1 MTKKRTFLVWRPI
14 SKAIFFKT
22 KSSFQKT
29 QEREIGTGRWISP
42 ETETFKSLCY
52 AEIHYNSCQLN
63 QCKSRRESIPVWE
76 SLGVQWTHIIHLLM
90 AEYEI
95 SIKKA
100 QEGIIVLSLTI
111 FCKETFMH
119 GQALSKK
126 SHSEIDVQKHLC
138 YIQHIFHLG
147 DFSTFSASD
156 SLPTL
161 MIRE

>member
-1 MTKKRTFLVWRPI
+1 MTKKKDLFSMKADFKSDFL
-14 SKAIFFKT
+14 KT
-22 KSSFQKT
+22 QSSFQKT

-42 ETETFKSLCY
+42 ETETFKSLC
-52 AEIHYNSCQLN
+52 YNSCQLN

-90 AEYEI
+90 AEYKI
-95 SIKKA
+95 SIKTA

-126 SHSEIDVQKHLC
+126 SHSEIDVQKHFC
-138 YIQHIFHLG
+138 YIQHIFHFG

>member
-1 MTKKRTFLVWRPI
+1 MKADFKSDFL
-14 SKAIFFKT
+14 KT
-22 KSSFQKT
+22 QFNFQKT
-29 QEREIGTGRWISP
+29 QEREMGTGRWISP

-95 SIKKA
+95 SIKTA

-126 SHSEIDVQKHLC
+126 SHSEIDVQKLLLHTTH
-138 YIQHIFHLG
+138 ISFRRFQHV
-147 DFSTFSASD
+147 FSFRFFANPHDTRVINSFAA
-156 SLPTL
+156 
-161 MIRE
+161 IV

>member
-1 MTKKRTFLVWRPI
+1 MKADFKSDFL
-14 SKAIFFKT
+14 KT
-22 KSSFQKT
+22 QSSFQKT
-29 QEREIGTGRWISP
+29 QEREMGTGRWISP

-63 QCKSRRESIPVWE
+63 QYKSRRESLPVWE
-76 SLGVQWTHIIHLLM
+76 SLGVQWTHIIHLLL

-95 SIKKA
+95 SIKTAK
-100 QEGIIVLSLTI
+100 EGIIVLSLAI

-126 SHSEIDVQKHLC
+126 SHSEIDVQKHFC
-138 YIQHIFHLG
+138 YIQHIFNFG

>member
-1 MTKKRTFLVWRPI
+1 M
-14 SKAIFFKT
+14 
-22 KSSFQKT
+22 
-29 QEREIGTGRWISP
+29 GTGRWIAP
-42 ETETFKSLCY
+42 EMETFKSLCY

-95 SIKKA
+95 SIKTA

-126 SHSEIDVQKHLC
+126 IS
-138 YIQHIFHLG
+138 F
-147 DFSTFSASD
+147 
-156 SLPTL
+156 
-161 MIRE
+161 